1 MKQLFAILAL
11 TAATLSAG
19 QISGRV
25 FDPSRALVPNA
36 RVTVTNLAT
45 GTLLETQSGPD
56 GAYLA
61 GSLPDG
67 TYSVEVLSPGMV
79 AFRRNVQIS
88 NGKDSQLSAIL
99 RLGQLQENIEV
110 AAQGTPRQQEKVPAR
125 IRVGGN
131 VQAAKL
137 IFKVNP
143 SYPATAKQEGRQGTV
158 LMQAVIL
165 KDGTVG
171 SLNLMPGADTDL
183 AEASLE
189 AVKQW
194 RYSPTLLNGEPVEVA
209 TEIQVNFTLS
219 R

>member
-194 RYSPTLLNGEPVEVA
+194 RYSPTLLNSEPVEVA
-209 TEIQVNFTLS
+209 TEIQVNFTLT